1 MKRWQLLLLYV
12 LVSAVSVGTVGMLLY
27 FQFVRGEPFF
37 DSFEEVSLRGTVI
50 YQRATQQQ
58 HIKNIRIVYRRVSID
73 PSNAVLFH
81 EQGGN
86 RKKLKT
92 LRYEKSSGMLRIY
105 FEGGVVLIVHRPH
118 EQQDTLFIHI
128 SNGGGFSEER
138 YTHLRL
144 PLICSPLIR
153 CEPRN
158 NQRLHISNATDSL
171 QLLLPPEATMNTKKG
186 EITLSLTEPNKTIV
200 FASMYSVESAE
211 RLRRFFGLYPYND
224 STVQSLLER
233 YIDTAYQSWSSERY
247 LASEGEWIGRDGEPH
262 FLEETLLA
270 YLAEGWRRQDFTES
284 YSAMRRS
291 ARQHSD
297 QIGIRSA
304 LYMGNSVEQFA
315 KLIQGDQRRKQL
327 LHAFI
332 NSRDLSLFADY
343 SLLELGYFRSDNDLH
358 SQFLNYITSI
368 DWYRLE
374 LTSAL
379 HLLRLAVVTRD
390 PLLLPLYDIA
400 YYRILP
406 AIRVL
411 NQNLFLAQNNR
422 AIDLFHTI
430 DAGWLL
436 QEIGNLKEDLLLQE
450 SGSMLIAS
458 ALSLMDNNAY
468 IPRLLHVDGERVR
481 RVQGIIAAEHIYPFI
496 VESGLY
502 PRQYLIDLGE
512 GERSTLWS
520 PLKLEIE
527 EQGNGRIVIN
537 YPYTD
542 GFFFYMVLA
551 RLPRPRTIAIA
562 NQPYPNNSDF
572 ELHLRGRYWQAESQS
587 LHIKIEGTAQ
597 SNTIVIR

>member
-1 MKRWQLLLLYV
+1 MKRWRLLLLYV
-12 LVSAVSVGTVGMLLY
+12 LVSAISVVVVGMLLY

-58 HIKNIRIVYRRVSID
+58 RIKNIRIVYRRISID
-73 PSNAVLFH
+73 PSNAILFH
-81 EQGGN
+81 DQRGN
-86 RKKLKT
+86 RQKLKT
-92 LRYEKSSGMLRIY
+92 LRYEKSSGVLRVY
-105 FEGGVVLIVHRPH
+105 FEGGLVLIIHRPH

-128 SNGGGFSEER
+128 NNTRGFLEER
-138 YTHLRL
+138 YTHLTL
-144 PLICSPLIR
+144 PLVCSPLIR
-153 CEPRN
+153 CESRG
-158 NQRLHISNATDSL
+158 NQRLLISNSTDSL
-171 QLLLPPEATMNTKKG
+171 QLLLPPETTMNTKKG

-200 FASMYSVESAE
+200 FASMHSVESAE
-211 RLRRFFGLYPYND
+211 RLRHFFELYPYND

-233 YIDTAYQSWSSERY
+233 YIDVAYQSWSSERY
-247 LASEGEWIGRDGEPH
+247 LASQGEWIGRDGEPH

-270 YLAEGWRRQDFTES
+270 YLAEGWRRQSFTEA
-284 YSAMRRS
+284 YNAMRRS

-297 QIGIRSA
+297 KIGIKSA
-304 LYMGNSVEQFA
+304 LYMGNSVEQIA
-315 KLIQGDQRRKQL
+315 KLIQGDQRREQL
-327 LHAFI
+327 LRAFI

-343 SLLELGYFRSDNDLH
+343 SLLELGYFRSDTALH
-358 SQFLNYITSI
+358 NQFINYITTI

-374 LTSAL
+374 LTEAL

-390 PLLLPLYDIA
+390 PLLRPLYDIA

-411 NQNLFLAQNNR
+411 NQNLFLAQNDR
-422 AIDLFHTI
+422 VIDLFHTI

-436 QEIGNLKEDLLLQE
+436 QKIGGFKEDLLLQE
-450 SGSMLIAS
+450 SGSLLVAS

-481 RVQGIIAAEHIYPFI
+481 RVQGIISAEHIYPFI
-496 VESGLY
+496 VESKLY

-512 GERSTLWS
+512 GERIALWS
-520 PLKLEIE
+520 PFQLEIE
-527 EQGNGRIVIN
+527 EPSNGRIVIN
-537 YPYTD
+537 YPDTN

-551 RLPRPRTIAIA
+551 RLPRPAAIAIA
-562 NQPYPNNSDF
+562 NQPYPNNPNF

-587 LHIKIEGTAQ
+587 LHIKIEGAAQ
-597 SNTIVIR
+597 SNTVVIQ